1 MRIFRLRSLLLAALC
16 CLCAPVAT
24 AKEACDVSKLSVR
37 AESAAD
43 YFPFE
48 DRGQT
53 LRISLEGAGEAPCR
67 LKLKLVSND
76 GVLRSGADAL
86 AVELRTREGRRLLPN
101 SGEGAVITLSP
112 GGLSSVAGELV
123 ATFPARQLVPAGLY
137 QGEFDFQI
145 SREGGADQFFPFILM
160 AQVAA
165 QADIRL
171 ASSAAGARGG
181 GGIDF
186 GALVA
191 GAQETA
197 LVSIRS
203 NSAYV
208 VEAESLNRGYLISE
222 SGAGQ
227 GGRIPY
233 TAWFNQH
240 VLPLQHRVSIPQQFG
255 PTGQKGKLDLL
266 RFQVGEIAGAP
277 SGVYRDSLRLTVIL
291 LE

>member
-1 MRIFRLRSLLLAALC
+1 MRYLIIRSLLLAALC
-16 CLCAPVAT
+16 YAAALPAR
-24 AKEACDVSKLSVR
+24 AKEACDVSQLSVR

-48 DRGQT
+48 DRAQT

-67 LKLKLVSND
+67 LKLKLVSNE
-76 GVLRSGADAL
+76 GVLRNGADTL

-112 GGLSSVAGELV
+112 GGLSSVAGELL
-123 ATFPARQLVPAGLY
+123 AMFPARQPVPAGLY
-137 QGEFDFQI
+137 QGEFDFQVI
-145 SREGGADQFFPFILM
+145 REGGADQFFPFLLT

-171 ASSAAGARGG
+171 AGTVGGAGG
-181 GGIDF
+181 GGVDF
-186 GALVA
+186 GTLER
-191 GAQETA
+191 GAEETT

-203 NSAYV
+203 NAAYV
-208 VEAESLNRGYLISE
+208 VEAESANRGYLISDE
-222 SGAGQ
+222 GSGP

-233 TAWFNQH
+233 SAWFNQH
-240 VLPLQHRVSIPQQFG
+240 LLSLQHRAAVPQQFD
-255 PTGQKGKLDLL
+255 PTGQQGKLDLL
-266 RFQVGEIAGAP
+266 RFQIGETSGAP
-277 SGVYRDSLRLTVIL
+277 SGHYRDSLRLTVIL